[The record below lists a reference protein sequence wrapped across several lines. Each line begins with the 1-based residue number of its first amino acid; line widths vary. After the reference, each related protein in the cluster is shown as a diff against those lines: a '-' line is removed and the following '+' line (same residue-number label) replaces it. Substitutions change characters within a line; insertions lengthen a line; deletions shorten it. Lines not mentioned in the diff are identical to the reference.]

1 MGKIYFSAPH
11 LCVKR
16 GNAFNKAF
24 RMDANGI
31 PASSRSGRKRKSISS
46 ATVRQKTR
54 RNRPGK
60 TRREISGN
68 RFANMAIYHPAIKK
82 EAGFFPPPAK
92 NNNDLRGSGASAA
105 HHQGSQTN
113 QAEGC
118 RSRFRNG
125 SRRNGAKVGF
135 LGSVSP
141 QRGIIYDE
149 VLDVIR
155 AIGE

>member
-1 MGKIYFSAPH
+1 MENLFSAPH
-11 LCVKR
+11 HCVKR
-16 GNAFNKAF
+16 GNAFNKAS
-24 RMDANGI
+24 RMDANGT
-31 PASSRSGRKRKSISS
+31 PAASRSGKKKSSISS

-68 RFANMAIYHPAIKK
+68 RFANTAISRPAIKK

-92 NNNDLRGSGASAA
+92 NNNDFRGSGASAA

-135 LGSVSP
+135 LGSVSL